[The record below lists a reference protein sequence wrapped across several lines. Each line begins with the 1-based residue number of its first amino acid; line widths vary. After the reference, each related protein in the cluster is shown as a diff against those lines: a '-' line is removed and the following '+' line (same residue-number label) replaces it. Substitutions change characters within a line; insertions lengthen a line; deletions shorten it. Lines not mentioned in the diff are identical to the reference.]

1 MADILVVGNATL
13 DIVNLVDSY
22 PREDDEVRASAQFRR
37 RGGNAANTAVALA
50 QLGHATA
57 FAGTLADEPNGR
69 TILDDLTQ
77 HGVTTAHVRMIA
89 QGKVPTSYVSLSRAT
104 GSRTIVHY
112 RDLPEYAATDFTCIP
127 LEGIDWIHFEGRNL
141 DEVRHMLRD
150 SRTREPHVRL
160 SLEAEKP
167 RPGMEALFAD
177 VDVVLFSRVYARH
190 HGFEEAAGFLH
201 AQHARHPHA
210 VLACG
215 WGAEGAWAMSPAGEL
230 VSTPA
235 FPPPQVVDTLGA
247 GDVFN
252 AGMIDALARGAA
264 LQDALVHA
272 ARIAGHKCGRH
283 GIELKPEP
291 S

>member
-1 MADILVVGNATL
+1 MTRILVVGNATL

-57 FAGTLADEPNGR
+57 FAGTLADEPDGQ
-69 TILDDLTQ
+69 TILDDLTR
-77 HGVTTAHVRMIA
+77 HGVNTAHVRMIA
-89 QGKVPTSYVSLSRAT
+89 QGKAPTSYVSLSRAT

-112 RDLPEYAATDFTCIP
+112 RDLPEYPAADFARIP
-127 LEGIDWIHFEGRNL
+127 LEDFDWIHFEGRNL
-141 DEVRHMLRD
+141 DEVMHMLRD
-150 SRTREPHVRL
+150 SRSRAPRARL

-167 RPGMEALFAD
+167 RPGMEALFAH

-190 HGFEEAAGFLH
+190 HGFEGAATFLR

-210 VLACG
+210 ALACG
-215 WGAEGAWAMSPAGEL
+215 WGAEGAWAISPAGEL

-252 AGMIDALARGAA
+252 AGMIDALVRGAT

-272 ARIAGHKCGRH
+272 ARVAGDKCGRH
-283 GIELKPEP
+283 GIDVRPIP
-291 S
+291 

>member
-1 MADILVVGNATL
+1 MAHILVVGNATL

-22 PREDDEVRASAQFRR
+22 PREDDEVRAVAQFRR

-57 FAGTLADEPNGR
+57 FAGTLTDEPDGR

-77 HGVTTAHVRMIA
+77 HGVTTAHVRMVA

-112 RDLPEYAATDFTCIP
+112 RDLPEYAAAEFARIP

-141 DEVRHMLRD
+141 DEVQPMLRD
-150 SRTREPHVRL
+150 SRTRAPQARL

-190 HGFEEAAGFLH
+190 HGFEDAAGFLC
-201 AQHARHPHA
+201 AQHARHSHA

-215 WGAEGAWAMSPAGEL
+215 WGTEGAWAMAPTGEQL
-230 VSTPA
+230 YTPA

-252 AGMIDALARGAA
+252 AGMIDALARRTT

-272 ARIAGHKCGRH
+272 ARIAGRKCGRY
-283 GIELKPEP
+283 GIEVVN
-291 S
+291 